1 MLLWIVVVRPIL
13 LYACEI
19 RPTTKGDEEKIAT
32 FERRIYGPKRID
44 IAQQYNMK
52 LEAF

>member
-1 MLLWIVVVRPIL
+1 MLWIVVVRPVL
-13 LYACEI
+13 LYVCET
-19 RPTTKGDEEKIAT
+19 RPTTKGDEEKRAI

-52 LEAF
+52 LEAI